1 MNTQDALALD
11 ARIAIEFFGFIVND
25 ASYEYDRFS
34 TDWND
39 MACVVE
45 RLRTQGWLVK
55 MQEMPDDIPWL
66 ASDVDEADLPI
77 YKSAYVSLAYMKG
90 RTSTDP
96 KEARRYIHCHIYALA
111 ETLPEAVC
119 RAALDTLTA
128 DKDEDKA

>member
-1 MNTQDALALD
+1 MNTQEALALD
-11 ARIAIEFFGFIVND
+11 ARISIEFFGVIVND
-25 ASYEYDRFS
+25 ASFEYDRFS

-39 MACVVE
+39 MAYVVE

-66 ASDVDEADLPI
+66 ANDVNEADLPI
-77 YKSAYVSLAYMKG
+77 YKSAYVSLVYMKG

-96 KEARRYIHCHIYALA
+96 KETRRYIHCHIDALA

-128 DKDEDKA
+128 DTG